1 MAASESTLRRLRKY
15 GVTERVQRLGALVAR
30 IPGPLAIVLGLAVLL
45 RVLLSL
51 AVQPAMMNNADTPV
65 YTTMADNSMFADPV
79 RPAGYA
85 MVLRVLHAI
94 SDNLEFT
101 ILVQHL
107 LGVCTG
113 LLIYATV
120 RRIGAPLWAGVV
132 GGAAVFLSLD
142 QIYLEHSILA
152 ESFFALL
159 IACALYACV
168 RALDEPRELI
178 ARVTTRHAWIVAAG
192 SAVGF
197 AGWVRAAGAPLVP
210 FLALWF
216 LFAIPGRWLERI
228 GRAALAGGAVA
239 VILLLYFSLNEAT
252 TGHFGLTEANGRV
265 LYGRV
270 APFAK
275 CEEFSPPAETRVLCE
290 ETPTLDR
297 FGSDF
302 YIWDERS
309 PAWQEFGPPPASDD
323 VLGEFGREA
332 VIHQPFSYVGAVAT
346 DTLRHFAPQ
355 LNSERLSAGTPYEW
369 MSIGRRDDAEDFIGG
384 AIAAYYPGEALQFH
398 SGARTLDDF
407 QAFLRVHP
415 ILMLQCV
422 ILAGFGIWLSA
433 GRVRA
438 ALILVLGASLLLL
451 VIPSVTA
458 TYNARYAVPIGGPIV
473 AAGAVGA
480 WVVFR
485 RLVER
490 SDRGGGTP
498 TTPSSL
504 A

>member
-1 MAASESTLRRLRKY
+1 MAASEGTLRRLRSN
-15 GVTERVQRLGALVAR
+15 GVRERIGALVAR
-30 IPGPLAIVLGLAVLL
+30 IPRPLAIVLGLAVLL

-51 AVQPAMMNNADTPV
+51 AVQPAMMNNADAPV
-65 YTTMADNSMFADPV
+65 YTTMADGSMFADPV

-85 MVLRVLHAI
+85 MVLRVLHAV

-120 RRIGAPLWAGVV
+120 RRIGAPLWAGIV

-152 ESFFALL
+152 ESTFALL
-159 IACALYACV
+159 LACGLYACV
-168 RALDEPRELI
+168 RALDEPREVI

-192 SAVGF
+192 SAVGV
-197 AGWVRAAGAPLVP
+197 AGWVRAAGAPLAP

-216 LFAIPGRWLERI
+216 LFAIPGPWLSRI
-228 GRAALAGGAVA
+228 GRAALAGGTVVA
-239 VILLLYFSLNEAT
+239 VLLVYFALNEST
-252 TGHFGLTEANGRV
+252 TGYFGLTQGSGRV
-265 LYGRV
+265 LYGRA
-270 APFAK
+270 APFAD
-275 CEEFSPPAETRVLCE
+275 CNQFTPPAGTRVLCE
-290 ETPTLDR
+290 KAPTLDR
-297 FGSDF
+297 FGSDY
-302 YIWDERS
+302 YIWDTAS
-309 PAWQEFGPPPASDD
+309 PATREFGPPPAADG

-332 VIHQPFSYVGAVAT
+332 ILNQPVSYARAVLT
-346 DTLRHFAPQ
+346 DTMRHFGPT
-355 LNSERLSAGTPYEW
+355 LNVERPYAGTPYEW
-369 MSIGRRDDAEDFIGG
+369 MSIGRRDDAEEFIGD
-384 AIAAYYPGEALQFH
+384 AIATYYPGESLQFH
-398 SGARTLDDF
+398 SGARTIDNF

-422 ILAGFGIWLSA
+422 ILAGLGIWLSS

-438 ALILVLGASLLLL
+438 GLILLLGASLLLL
-451 VIPSVTA
+451 VIPAVTA
-458 TYNARYAVPIGGPIV
+458 TYNARYAVPIGGPIM
-473 AAGAVGA
+473 AAGALGA

-490 SDRGGGTP
+490 SARGGETP
-498 TTPSSL
+498 AAASSS